1 MAFNE
6 RKIFPLDTKPS
17 TAIGI
22 GIPFNGSAVFNST
35 YLTKDAIK
43 ANLINYFLT
52 NKNERYLNNE
62 FGANIKA
69 FIFEQINNDSLS
81 FLKDDI
87 QTKINQYF
95 PNIEVNN
102 IEVTQP
108 QDTNIVNVSLNYS
121 IPYTNIS
128 DKLEIT
134 L

>member
-108 QDTNIVNVSLNYS
+108 QDTNIINVSLNYS

>member
-69 FIFEQINNDSLS
+69 FIFEQINNNSLS

>member
-69 FIFEQINNDSLS
+69 FIFEQINNNSLS

-108 QDTNIVNVSLNYS
+108 QDTNIINVSLNYS

>member
-108 QDTNIVNVSLNYS
+108 QDTNIVNVSLNYN